1 MKKIVSIALSLI
13 MIISLVACG
22 SSNTKTTDNGSGATE
37 KFVVA
42 TNAEFPPYEFKEGQN
57 FLGIDIEIV
66 STIAE
71 KLGKQLD
78 VLDIA
83 FDSVIPAVT
92 SGKADMGAAGMTITE
107 DRKKS
112 VDFSIPY
119 TKAVQMIIVT
129 EGSAIASVD
138 DLAGKK
144 IGVQQGTTGDLYCTD
159 DFGEENMVRYSK
171 IADGVLPLKNG
182 QIDCLVIDDQ
192 VAINVVQNNSGIKT
206 LETAYAE
213 EEYAFAIKKGNQEL
227 LDKVNEVINELQSSG
242 KLAEIKAKY
251 IK

>member
-1 MKKIVSIALSLI
+1 MKKVISIVLSLI
-13 MIISLVACG
+13 MAMSLVACG
-22 SSNTKTTDNGSGATE
+22 GSNVASTSNNEGTQE

-42 TNAEFPPYEFKEGQN
+42 TNAEFPPYEYKEGQE

-66 STIAE
+66 SIIAE
-71 KLGKQLD
+71 KLGKKLD

-129 EGSAIASVD
+129 EGSDIKSVD
-138 DLAGKK
+138 DLTGKK

-159 DFGEENMVRYSK
+159 DFGEESMVRYSK

-227 LDKVNEVINELQSSG
+227 LDKVNETIKELESNG
-242 KLAEIKAKY
+242 KLAAIKSKY